1 MPPNSGLVQQATKRD
16 TLQAAGQ
23 CSAFQTLLLNVK
35 LCRLLDREIKEASKR
50 QTLQAAWS
58 CYAFTKLR
66 QPPNVE
72 LCRPDIWMPANF
84 S

>member
-1 MPPNSGLVQQATKRD
+1 MQCLPNSTAK
-16 TLQAAGQ
+16 
-23 CSAFQTLLLNVK
+23 VK

-84 S
+84 LVEQATKHSKRDALQAAG